1 MDVSDVLRDRR
12 QEPAGLQRMAAISLL
27 GHAVLLAIVIIS
39 PSTLFG
45 ADTSQPKTVM
55 TISLGGGIDGASTG
69 GLTALGGRPVQ
80 TETPPDAKPEP
91 SRPAAAATPSMTEP
105 IPGKT
110 PTKSAAAIV
119 KQAPA
124 EAKGRTPTRGN
135 EVTQGTAVADT
146 GVRGQGFGLSTSS
159 NGGGSPI
166 KLDVDFCCNEYILI
180 LRDRVLQSWNGR
192 SDFPATVVVRFVIER
207 DGTLRDARVEKPSGS
222 ASLDLA
228 AQRAVITARQIPP
241 LPAAYTNPTLTVHFT
256 FEYTTR

>member
-1 MDVSDVLRDRR
+1 
-12 QEPAGLQRMAAISLL
+12 MAAISLL
-27 GHAVLLAIVIIS
+27 GHAAFLAIIIIM
-39 PSTLFG
+39 PGTLFG
-45 ADTSQPKTVM
+45 AHESEPKTVM

-91 SRPAAAATPSMTEP
+91 SRPAAAATPSMTES
-105 IPGKT
+105 IPGKA
-110 PTKSAAAIV
+110 PTKSTAAIV

-124 EAKGRTPTRGN
+124 EARGRTPTRGT
-135 EVTQGTAVADT
+135 EVTPGTAVADT

-159 NGGGSPI
+159 GGGGSPI
-166 KLDVDFCCNEYILI
+166 KLDVDFCCNEYILM

-192 SDFPATVVVRFVIER
+192 SDFPAIVVVRFSIDR
-207 DGTLRDARVEKPSGS
+207 DGTLRDPRVEQSSGS

-228 AQRAVITARQIPP
+228 AQRAVLGARQMPP
-241 LPAAYTNPTLTVHFT
+241 LPAAYTNPSLTVHFR